1 MFEHIER
8 LVGQCGREFQH
19 QDRECSVAPQR
30 LEFRQVLHRTLA
42 ALTGEFKPMV
52 LVNPR
57 GALGLDAESS
67 NQAQSF
73 DQLWKIARRS
83 CISSLPKPRQRA
95 LSAPDADLK

>member
-19 QDRECSVAPQR
+19 QGRQCSVAPQR
-30 LEFRQVLHRTLA
+30 LEFRQMVHHSLA
-42 ALTGEFKPMV
+42 VVAGEFKPMV

-57 GALGLDAESS
+57 GALGLDAERA

-83 CISSLPKPRQRA
+83 SISGLP
-95 LSAPDADLK
+95 

>member
-8 LVGQCGREFQH
+8 LVGQCG
-19 QDRECSVAPQR
+19 RECSVAPQR

-42 ALTGEFKPMV
+42 ALAGEFKPMV

-57 GALGLDAESS
+57 GALGLDAERS

-73 DQLWKIARRS
+73 DQLGK
-83 CISSLPKPRQRA
+83 LPVVA
-95 LSAPDADLK
+95 A